1 MAAQSLMYPHP
12 ALTLWKKAGLQFLF
26 LDEERK
32 NALRAYEAKGANGQ
46 SAQQARQTKPD
57 PQEKRP
63 AYGQAAQ
70 NTRSSTRPQAHAG
83 NGVSASGSPQLAV
96 SAWPKAW
103 QVLRERRKWPPKPLV
118 CWTYAGL
125 GDDLVGNP
133 ELDTVNDERKQ
144 LIARLIKEL
153 DHPGGTH
160 VFWPYTLPDSF
171 LAEHGGNA
179 AQIFPSGMDAAGF
192 FQIAMDTMRPRV
204 VLIFGSE
211 ARDALKLP
219 SSLIPHTEA
228 RLNGRLH
235 IQMSRPESFADA
247 AAFARALAFLR
258 KQLEFCKK

>member
-1 MAAQSLMYPHP
+1 MATQSLVYPNP

-32 NALRAYEAKGANGQ
+32 KALRVSGTRGLNEQATAQAKPE
-46 SAQQARQTKPD
+46 S
-57 PQEKRP
+57 QEKRLP
-63 AYGQAAQ
+63 YGQAAH
-70 NTRSSTRPQAHAG
+70 NAHATESRPQALAT
-83 NGVSASGSPQLAV
+83 NSAQVLENPKLAF
-96 SAWPKAW
+96 SDWPKAW

-125 GDDLVGNP
+125 GDDLVGKP
-133 ELDTVNDERKQ
+133 EENNVDEERKQ
-144 LIARLIKEL
+144 HVARLIKEL
-153 DHPGGTH
+153 NHPGGTH
-160 VFWPYTLPDSF
+160 VFWPYALPSSF
-171 LAEHGGNA
+171 FVEHGGSF
-179 AQIFPSGMDAAGF
+179 AQAFPEGMNTASF
-192 FQIAMDTMRPRV
+192 FQAVMDTMRPRV

-219 SSLIPHTEA
+219 PTLIPHTDA